1 MTAAPRRR
9 LHRGLLLAVGLAG
22 VLSAGAWVVHTPW
35 FGRQLARL
43 LEAVLERTTGEEA
56 VVGGVQLAL
65 VDRTVSVQGLVLRHH
80 SLRPEHDGR
89 TIVAVEE
96 VVIAL
101 GLRGG
106 RPRIRRVEIERPS
119 LQLHLD
125 EGRLREFP
133 LLQSQKGNGN
143 KATELPWD
151 ELYLRDGS
159 VSLSATY
166 GGKALLQLDLEGLD
180 AAPGATDGT
189 MMVDAGMVR
198 FSLGEVTQ
206 AATAVHLPD
215 LVVGPQRIHAP
226 AIRLDFPDLAVH
238 GALDLSPGG
247 PVNGLFTIGTRLEA
261 WAPLMPGRVSASGEV
276 KADVELSGQ
285 ANAPVLGGALLA
297 RDLVLILQPP
307 PSCAGRPPLHYAL
320 GDLVAAW
327 RVHER
332 QLLLEPLEVAWAGG
346 QLRIDAAADLA
357 SKGAWASITA
367 VDLDLSEALVAMDVS
382 KDPWVDMRADLEI
395 QAAGTLQ
402 PLRLAGSWTL
412 AATDL
417 RAASGPVSRTA
428 PMLAIPRIR
437 ARGQLGVDPEGLD
450 LIARPLSTPRSQG
463 RIDAR
468 IGFGPVGPLA
478 LDLSLDRLDMRD
490 LAPLADMGLAGTGS
504 LTGHLGGPF
513 NKLGAD
519 AVLDVRG
526 LELWG
531 LPFADQARSTLTW
544 RDMVHLS
551 FPDIRGQRGETP
563 LLASVDLEF
572 RQDTQLDLQLLVP
585 GGRLSDVMGIF
596 LDLPGVDA
604 QMQGSLELRGPVG
617 ALDGESR
624 VELQQVE
631 LYGERFDR
639 GEATGWMDQGRFTLD
654 EAAIWRRGGLETLV
668 ARGSVGAG
676 WAANLDVRAGGFR
689 LEELDQLAD
698 LGGTL
703 RGELHLDAAVGG
715 TLFEPEPRGELRL
728 RDTRLARQLVPDSAL
743 SFETRDGVLFFGG
756 QLASGAPAPPYRSL
770 TGALDPKLPSI
781 PGSMRVA
788 GTLGLWQDQPYT
800 IQARLDRF
808 PVSLLYAEAPDGS
821 PVDMRLGGQARIA
834 GRFGETPT
842 PVAILAEMD
851 QTSLTWG
858 RHQLVAPG
866 PWRWEQEGEDF
877 MVQDLALQG
886 GATDL
891 RFSGERRRAGPT
903 AFSGG
908 GTLDLDLLRLVV
920 PGLERAEGT
929 GEVAVRAVSL
939 DGRVRPEV
947 EVQAE
952 GLTIR
957 GDWFPAT
964 FEDVSA
970 RVRATPDLAV
980 LESVQGRL
988 GGGLISGQGS
998 IDLERYLPRRYDL
1011 SARGQDVRVRYF
1023 DFLPPVQGDAAL
1035 TFTGPSDSPLLSGRL
1050 TVTDMLFSERIDW
1063 ESWMLEVSD
1072 EVLSGAVQE
1081 EGQDWFSMELA
1092 IDADQTLRVRNNV
1105 ADLTASGQLRV
1116 MGDTARP
1123 GLVGRVR
1130 AEPGGRV
1137 YLKEREFELLRG
1149 ELRFVDPFAYDPEL
1163 DFALTTD
1170 VRSSEQEYRID
1181 VQVAGNWT
1189 DWHTTTRS
1197 DPNLP
1202 QADVNALLV
1211 FGMTREEMERTGA
1224 LGQALAIEGSDV
1236 LFSSIG
1242 IVERAGEGIFR
1253 LRGLQPVLDPLRPE
1267 RLDLVSG
1274 TSERGSGT
1282 VSSELRL
1289 LYENDLEDVGWRGG
1303 LLLIEQSV
1311 SGGQDTYVGLEQ
1323 RLARRLYLRGF
1334 WTSEQVERSLD
1345 MQGAFGAEVNVRWEL
1360 D

>member
-9 LHRGLLLAVGLAG
+9 LARGLLLLGGLVCVSG
-22 VLSAGAWVVHTPW
+22 GGLWLVHSAW
-35 FGRQLARL
+35 FGRQIARL
-43 LEAVLERTTGEEA
+43 LEVAIERATGEEA
-56 VVGGVQLAL
+56 VVGGVRLSLIERSAA
-65 VDRTVSVQGLVLRHH
+65 VQGLVLRHQ
-80 SLRPEHDGR
+80 SPRAEHDGR

-96 VVIAL
+96 VVVAV

-106 RPRIRRVEIERPS
+106 RPRVRRIEVERPS
-119 LQLHLD
+119 LHLHLD

-133 LLQSQKGNGN
+133 LLQARQGGGERP
-143 KATELPWD
+143 TELPWD
-151 ELYLRDGS
+151 ELYIRGGS
-159 VSLSATY
+159 ASLAATY

-180 AAPGATDGT
+180 AAPGASAGT
-189 MMVDAGMVR
+189 MMVDAGMIR
-198 FSLGEVTQ
+198 FALGEVTQ

-215 LVVGPQRIHAP
+215 LIVSPQRVHAP
-226 AIRLDFPDLAVH
+226 AIRLDFPDLTVH
-238 GALDLSPGG
+238 GSLDLSPGG
-247 PVNGLFTIGTRLEA
+247 PVQGLFTIGTHLGA
-261 WAPLMPGRVSASGEV
+261 WSPLMPGRLSATGEV
-276 KADVELSGQ
+276 KADVELSGL

-307 PSCAGRPPLHYAL
+307 PSRAGRPPLHYAL

-332 QLLLEPLEVAWAGG
+332 QLLLEPLEVDWAGG
-346 QLRIDAAADLA
+346 KLRIDAAADLA
-357 SKGAWASITA
+357 SKGAWASITG

-382 KDPWVDMRADLEI
+382 KDPWVDMTADLEV

-417 RAASGPVSRTA
+417 RAASGPVSRTP
-428 PMLAIPRIR
+428 PMLDIPRIR

-450 LIARPLSTPRSQG
+450 LVARPLTTPRSQG
-463 RIDAR
+463 RVDAR

-478 LDLSLDRLDMRD
+478 LDLALDHLDLRD
-490 LAPLADMGLAGTGS
+490 LSPLADMGLAGVGT
-504 LTGHLGGPF
+504 LRGHLGGPF
-513 NKLGAD
+513 DHLGAD
-519 AVLDVRG
+519 AVLDVQG
-526 LELWG
+526 LQLWG
-531 LPFADQARSTLTW
+531 LPFADQASSPLVW
-544 RDMVHLS
+544 RDMVHLG

-596 LDLPGVDA
+596 LDLPGVDGR
-604 QMQGSLELRGPVG
+604 MQGSLELRGPVG

-624 VELQQVE
+624 VELQEVE

-654 EAAIWRRGGLETLV
+654 EAAIWRRGGLESIV
-668 ARGSVGAG
+668 ARGSVGAA
-676 WAANLDVRAGGFR
+676 WAANLDVRAGGLR
-689 LEELDQLAD
+689 LEELDNLAG

-703 RGELHLDAAVGG
+703 RGELLLDAVVGG
-715 TLFEPEPRGELRL
+715 TLFRPEPRGELRL
-728 RDTRLARQLVPDSAL
+728 RDTRLARQVVPDSAL
-743 SFETRDGVLFFGG
+743 SFQTQDGVLLFGG
-756 QLASGAPAPPYRSL
+756 QIASGAPAPPFRSL
-770 TGALDPKLPSI
+770 SGTLDPKLPSI
-781 PGSMRVA
+781 PGSLRVA
-788 GTLGLWQDQPYT
+788 GTLGLWDDQPYA

-808 PVSLLYAEAPDGS
+808 PVSLLYAEAPDGT
-821 PVDMRLGGQARIA
+821 PVDLRLGGQARIS
-834 GRFGETPT
+834 GRFGDAPT
-842 PVAILAEMD
+842 PVAIAAAMD
-851 QTSLTWG
+851 QTSLRWG
-858 RHQLVAPG
+858 RHQLEAPG
-866 PWRWEQEGEDF
+866 PWRWQQEGEDF
-877 MVQDLALQG
+877 EVQDLALVG

-891 RFSGERRRAGPT
+891 RFSGERHRVGRT

-908 GTLDLDLLRLVV
+908 GTLDLDLLRMVV
-920 PGLERAEGT
+920 PGLERSEGT
-929 GEVAVRAVSL
+929 GQVALRAVSL

-952 GLTIR
+952 GLTVR

-970 RVRATPDLAV
+970 RVRATPDQAV
-980 LESVQGRL
+980 LEGVSGRL
-988 GGGLISGQGS
+988 GGGLVSGQGT
-998 IDLERYLPRRYDL
+998 IDLEGFLPRRYDL
-1011 SARGQDVRVRYF
+1011 SARGDEVRVRYF

-1072 EVLSGAVQE
+1072 EVLSGAVEE
-1081 EGQDWFSMELA
+1081 EGRDWFSMELA

-1170 VRSSEQEYRID
+1170 VRSSDQDYRID

-1211 FGMTREEMERTGA
+1211 FGMTREQMERTGA

-1274 TSERGSGT
+1274 TTDRGSGT

-1360 D
+1360 E